1 MVPDDSTRS
10 ARAAPPTSLTHRPPL
25 RIGLVGT
32 GVMGRLRA
40 AAVSR
45 AQGVVPL
52 CAADLDASRLANL
65 PALRGVRMMADYR
78 EMLASSE
85 LDAVVISLPTHLHEE
100 AVTAALDAGK
110 HVMCEKP
117 LSNTVAS
124 CRRLVERAA
133 RSGKTLAVG
142 FNHRYFRSIR
152 HLKNVVDSGGIGT
165 LDHLRV
171 FGGNEGMPQLR
182 EKWMYES
189 AMSGGGAMMDIGIH
203 LTDLI
208 RHVAGEVADVYGM
221 ATNRVWKIE
230 GSEDNAIAIFKLR
243 SGAVAQY
250 HATWDEWKGYR
261 FVVEAYGTKGMV
273 QARYA
278 PMMNLIVTHD
288 AGGNR
293 RRSLRLY
300 PAVNIREKLFGWE
313 PNAIDA
319 LAEEMEDFARRV
331 AGLPAACADAVD
343 GLRAVE
349 IANAVYESAR
359 SGREIRVLV
368 QP

>member
-1 MVPDDSTRS
+1 
-10 ARAAPPTSLTHRPPL
+10 
-25 RIGLVGT
+25 
-32 GVMGRLRA
+32 MGRLRA

-45 AQGVVPL
+45 AQGVELL

-65 PALRGVRMMADYR
+65 PAPRRIRMMVDYR
-78 EMLASSE
+78 EMLAIGE
-85 LDAVVISLPTHLHEE
+85 VDAVVISLPTHQHEE
-100 AVTAALDAGK
+100 AVMAALDAGK

-124 CRRLVERAA
+124 CRRLVEFAA
-133 RSGKTLAVG
+133 HCGKTLAVG

-152 HLKNVVDSGGIGT
+152 YLKNVLDSGGIGT

-171 FGGNEGMPQLR
+171 FGGHEGMPQLR

-208 RHVAGEVADVYGM
+208 RHIAGEVVGVYGM

-230 GSEDNAIAIFKLR
+230 GSEDNAIAIFKMQ

-261 FVVEAYGTKGMV
+261 FVVEAYGTKGMM

-278 PMMNLIVTHD
+278 PMMNLSVTHD
-288 AGGNR
+288 GSGNR
-293 RRSLRLY
+293 RRRSVRLY
-300 PAVNIREKLFGWE
+300 PAVNIRERLLGWT

-319 LAEEMEDFARRV
+319 LAEEMEDFARMV
-331 AGLPAACADAVD
+331 AGLPAACADGVD

-359 SGREIRVLV
+359 SGREIRVLL